1 MKIWGRHCLTWKG
14 NRLFRHGKRTPVA
27 LIEPDKNY
35 PGMWRFRLLPDGELS
50 DMVNLPRANDAA
62 VAVVLAMLN
71 RQCVGEESDAGRSR
85 ISETPSPVNGCPNPR
100 KDGGR
105 GSSAHAGSP

>member
-1 MKIWGRHCLTWKG
+1 LTWKG

-35 PGMWRFRLLPDGELS
+35 PGMWRFRLLPAGEFS
-50 DMVNLPRANDAA
+50 DMVNLSRTKDAA

-71 RQCVGEESDAGRSR
+71 RQCVGEESGAGRSR
-85 ISETPSPVNGCPNPR
+85 MVFGLPGAEKPLYGAAFARRV
-100 KDGGR
+100 GGD
-105 GSSAHAGSP
+105 AQ